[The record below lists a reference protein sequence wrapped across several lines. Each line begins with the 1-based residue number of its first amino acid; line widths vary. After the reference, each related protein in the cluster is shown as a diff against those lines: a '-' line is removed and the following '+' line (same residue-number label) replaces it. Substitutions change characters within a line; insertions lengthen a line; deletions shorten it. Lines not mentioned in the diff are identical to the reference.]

1 MRLGEG
7 ACLICGEQLHYKE
20 KAHEMKCSICQEKFA
35 SYVSCK
41 DNHYVCD
48 GCHAEKGIQYVMDYC
63 LQSQSRNPIQMLQEM
78 MEYPYIYM
86 HGPEHHIMVG
96 AALITAYHNSGGEVK
111 LKEALEEMKARG
123 SQYPGGTCGF
133 WGACG
138 AGASTGMY
146 LSIITGATPLSVK
159 PWRWAN
165 EMTSRALGKIAELGG
180 PRCCKRNSF
189 TAVKEA
195 VNFTEEKLG
204 IVMELSEDIQ
214 CDFFKENRECR
225 KKSCPYYGHS

>member
-1 MRLGEG
+1 MNRGEG
-7 ACLICGEQLHYKE
+7 ACLVCGEQLIYFE
-20 KAHEMKCSICQEKFA
+20 KAKKMECSICGRKLA
-35 SYVSCK
+35 SYASCE
-41 DNHYVCD
+41 DNHFVCD
-48 GCHAEKGIQYVMDYC
+48 KCHAEKGIQYVMDYC
-63 LQSQSRNPIQMLQEM
+63 LQSHSRNPIQILQEL

-96 AALITAYHNSGGEVK
+96 AALITSFHNSGGEVE
-111 LKEALEEMKARG
+111 LKAALDEMKARG

-138 AGASTGMY
+138 AAVSSGMY
-146 LSIITGATPLSVK
+146 ISIITQATPLSVK

-165 EMTSRALGKIAELGG
+165 EMTSRALAKIAELGG

-189 TAVKEA
+189 AAAQEAATFTKE
-195 VNFTEEKLG
+195 NLG
-204 IVMELSEDIQ
+204 IIMELDEDIQ

-225 KKSCPYYGHS
+225 KKNCPYYG